1 MPDGWGEAFTILTTE
16 PGPDVASIHN
26 RQVVVLDR
34 TDWLPWLDL
43 TRSEAELLRHYRAG
57 ALTVAPLSG
66 FAKREPTLFNPSS

>member
-43 TRSEAELLRHYRAG
+43 TRSEAELLRPLPGRRPHRC
-57 ALTVAPLSG
+57 TVERVRQ
-66 FAKREPTLFNPSS
+66 KRTDAV